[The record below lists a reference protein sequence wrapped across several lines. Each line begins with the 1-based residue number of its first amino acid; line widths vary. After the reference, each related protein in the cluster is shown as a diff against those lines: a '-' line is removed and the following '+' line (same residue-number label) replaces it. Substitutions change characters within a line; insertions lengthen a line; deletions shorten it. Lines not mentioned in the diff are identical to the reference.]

1 MSMVKARVVMVFLFF
16 CAAACRKDV
25 IQNTANPFVDEPP
38 ENNFLADSPWPI
50 THCNPY
56 AQASSPYNGPS
67 TAEGEI
73 YKKYQ
78 SGTPGMI
85 TIAISGIYP
94 SGNRVLWGGNAS
106 HVVKAID
113 TGNGFDIIA
122 YKEKEDV
129 SVGSVFS
136 VDASTSGAYTLI
148 DKDNIFYTPRGTRLY
163 AYGDAIPGDA
173 FSPIQLL
180 RSFEIPSALTAA
192 DERIVG
198 MTMTYDGHIAF
209 ATNNGLVGLVSRN
222 FSEFHYY
229 QFAGEE
235 ISNSIACDENNG
247 IYVVTSK
254 KMYRVQWTGMELSV
268 AEAKGGWSADYETGS
283 GGSGI
288 RLGAGSGSTPTLM
301 GIQNQDKFVVIT
313 DGQDLMHLVLFW
325 RDKIPVDWRQIPVT
339 KDRRIA
345 AQVPVTFGNPAA
357 TRSLSEQS
365 VCVRG
370 YGAFVVNNELKN
382 AGSNK
387 TANILLSGL
396 PGNAPYGAEKFIW
409 NPSSRQLRSAW
420 VNKSVSLPSGIPCM
434 SSGTNL
440 AYCMG
445 QKNGIWNFTALDWN
459 TGNTVFE
466 IPFGN
471 QLQYNSAYAATEIGL
486 NNGLYSGTLFGAV
499 GAWQK

>member
-1 MSMVKARVVMVFLFF
+1 MQKARIVVIPFLFF
-16 CAAACRKDV
+16 LAVACTKEKSA
-25 IQNTANPFVDEPP
+25 NTNNPFTDEPP
-38 ENNFLADSPWPI
+38 KNNFLADSPWPI

-56 AQASSPYNGPS
+56 AQASSPFEGPS
-67 TAEGEI
+67 SGEGEI

-85 TIAISGIYP
+85 TIAISGMYP
-94 SGNRVLWGGNAS
+94 SGNRILWGGNAS

-113 TGNGFDIIA
+113 TGSGFNIIA
-122 YKEKEDV
+122 FKEKEDV
-129 SVGSVFS
+129 SVGSIFS

-148 DKDNIFYTPRGTRLY
+148 DKDNIFYTPRGIKLY
-163 AYGDAIPGDA
+163 AYGDAIANDE

-180 RSFEIPSALTAA
+180 RTFVIPAFLVAA

-198 MTMTYDGHIAF
+198 MTMTYDGYIAF
-209 ATNNGLVGLVSRN
+209 ATNNGLIGLVSRN
-222 FSEFHYY
+222 FSEFFHYR
-229 QFAGEE
+229 FTGEE
-235 ISNSIACDENNG
+235 ISNSIACDEENG

-254 KMYRVQWTGMELSV
+254 KMYRVQWTGTELSID
-268 AEAKGGWSADYETGS
+268 EDKGGWTADYETGS
-283 GGSGI
+283 GSSGI

-301 GIQNQDKFVVIT
+301 GIQHQDKFVVIT

-325 RDKIPVDWRQIPVT
+325 RNKIPDDWTQIPGS

-345 AQVPVTFGNPAA
+345 AQVPVTFGNPSS

-370 YGAFVVNNELKN
+370 YGALVVNNELKN

-409 NPSSRQLRSAW
+409 NPATRQLKSAW
-420 VNKSVSLPSGIPCM
+420 VNTSVSLPSGIPCM
-434 SSGTNL
+434 SAATNL

-459 TGNTVFE
+459 TGNTAFE

-471 QLQYNSAYAATEIGL
+471 QLQYNSAYAATEVGL
-486 NNGLYSGTLFGAV
+486 NKGLYSGTLFGAV